1 MVFCQSRARKLLQTQ
16 MPKTSL
22 SPVENT
28 LSSPETNV
36 RNRYQ
41 QVIGAAVFLTGV
53 GNNVDINSE
62 TENG

>member
-22 SPVENT
+22 SPVEKT

-41 QVIGAAVFLTGV
+41 QVIGAAVFLTV
-53 GNNVDINSE
+53 LE
-62 TENG
+62 TT